1 MRMRRGAAV
10 GVAALMALGL
20 AACGGGDSGS
30 DSGAASSGSAGSGS
44 GKLETT
50 KLTVGALPIADYAAL
65 YWAQDKGFFEK
76 EGLTVT
82 LQPVQ
87 GGPIAAQQVA
97 AGALNLS
104 YSNTISTAIATQSGL
119 PIKTV
124 VLTSALGPGG
134 LAVYVKPDSPIQS
147 LKDLD
152 GKTIGINATKNI
164 GDVALRNLLDSQ
176 KLTDVKPDFV
186 EVPFPEMLAGVQS
199 GSIDVGYSPEPFS
212 SAALA
217 AGMRKIADLAD
228 PKGPN
233 VGLAVSNFIGGDQ
246 FIKDNPNTVAAFAR
260 AVYAA
265 GGDILKNEDAFRAW
279 LPGIAKLPA
288 DVAKNMALP
297 EFFDSVHVDK
307 AQKVADLLIKQ
318 GLLQKG
324 YDAKKF
330 TYVPKGS

>member
-1 MRMRRGAAV
+1 MRMRRGAAA
-10 GVAALMALGL
+10 GVTALIALSL
-20 AACGGGDSGS
+20 AACGGGDSG
-30 DSGAASSGSAGSGS
+30 GSPSATSSGS

-50 KLTVGALPIADYAAL
+50 QLTVGALPIADYAAL
-65 YWAQDKGFFEK
+65 YWAQDKGFFQK

-97 AGALNLS
+97 AGALKLS
-104 YSNTISTAIATQSGL
+104 FSNTISTAIATQSAL

-134 LAVYVKPDSPIQS
+134 LAVYVKPDSQIKS
-147 LKDLD
+147 LADLD
-152 GKTIGINATKNI
+152 GATVGINATKNI
-164 GDVALRNLLDSQ
+164 GDVALRNLLDSK
-176 KLTDVKPDFV
+176 KLNNVRPKFI
-186 EVPFPEMLAGVQS
+186 EVPFPEMLAGVKA

-217 AGMRKIADLAD
+217 AGMRKVADLAD
-228 PKGPN
+228 PSGPN

-265 GGDILKNEDAFRAW
+265 GGDIVKHEDEFRAW
-279 LPGIAKLPA
+279 LPGIAHVPA

-297 EFFDSVHVDK
+297 QFFDKVHVDE
-307 AQKVADLLIKQ
+307 AQKVADLLMKQ
-318 GLLQKG
+318 GLLKSG
-324 YDAKKF
+324 YEAKKY
-330 TYVPKGS
+330 TYVPGDN